1 MASNYTDH
9 AKILAKNKPDLI
21 RSIDIEHSALW
32 DELTASEAVTDI
44 AAESIK
50 V

>member
-1 MASNYTDH
+1 MASNYKNHTS
-9 AKILAKNKPDLI
+9 ILTRNKPDLI

-32 DELTASEAVTDI
+32 DELTASEALTNT
-44 AAESIK
+44 AADSIK